1 MQKVLINHKKG
12 ERPNIELTVRRVEPN
27 VWNNLGFYKH
37 HYLTQELN
45 KSCKCFLFEW
55 NGTPVGF
62 IGLINTPRKGLPHD
76 MAVSRMVILPDY
88 QSLGLAK
95 QIMDFSG
102 AIVKAM
108 GDDYRLLIKTAH
120 DKMGMMLEHNPNWK
134 PTQFNGKIR
143 KKQTYELGKYNNR
156 LTRKSYC
163 YMYVGEKNETYLDL
177 IKPIDEM
184 RKLKNEKERM

>member
-1 MQKVLINHKKG
+1 MQKVLINHSKG

-27 VWNNLGFYKH
+27 VWFNLGFYKH

-95 QIMDFSG
+95 QIMNFSG
-102 AIVKAM
+102 AIVRAM

-134 PTQFNGKIR
+134 ATQFNGKTR
-143 KKQTYELGKYNNR
+143 KKQAYELGKYNNR

-163 YMYVGEKNETYLDL
+163 YMYIGDKMIV
-177 IKPIDEM
+177 IWI
-184 RKLKNEKERM
+184 